1 MESQGGHWEYR
12 ADNGQRPLLLIGHG
26 TSDPD
31 GRDALLGF
39 AEALRK
45 RSAGRQ
51 VKPCFLE
58 MCGPSIEEAAE
69 QSIQEGADE
78 IVAVPLLLFAARHNK
93 FDIQNVLDRLKAR
106 YAGLRVHYGRPLGIA
121 PELLDIARDRIREA
135 EARSIRSIPRADT
148 VVLLVGRGSSDP
160 DANSDVY
167 KMARLL
173 YEGSGFLSVE
183 TCYVGIT
190 HPRLEEGLRRAVL
203 LGPAR
208 VIMLPWLIFTGALLK
223 KIYAIVAGT
232 QARHPEVEFCTAGEI
247 GVDDRLIG
255 LVLRRE
261 EEAVRGEVRM
271 NCEMCKFRIIARDHV
286 DGDPHHHSGGDG
298 HSAGHG
304 HDHRHE
310 GGARGRDEHGI
321 AWQDTLRDPD
331 AYHRRAWQVP

>member
-1 MESQGGHWEYR
+1 MESQGGHREYR
-12 ADNGQRPLLLIGHG
+12 AGNDQRPLLLIGHG

-39 AEALRK
+39 AEALRT
-45 RSAGRQ
+45 RSGGRQ

-69 QSIQEGADE
+69 QSVQEGADE
-78 IVAVPLLLFAARHNK
+78 IVAVPLLLLAARHNK

-106 YAGLRVHYGRPLGIA
+106 HTGLRVHYGRPLGIA
-121 PELLDIARDRIREA
+121 PELLDIGRDRIQEA
-135 EARSIRSIPRADT
+135 EERSTRSIPRADT
-148 VVLLVGRGSSDP
+148 VVLIVGRGSSDP

-173 YEGSGFLSVE
+173 YEGSGFLSIE
-183 TCYVGIT
+183 TCYIGIT
-190 HPRLEEGLRRAVL
+190 HPRLEEGVRRALL

-208 VIMLPWLIFTGALLK
+208 VIVLPWLIFTGALLK
-223 KIYAIVAGT
+223 KTHAIVVRA
-232 QARHPEVEFCTAGEI
+232 QARHAEVDFCTAGEI
-247 GVDDRLIG
+247 GSDDRLID

-271 NCEMCKFRIIARDHV
+271 NCEMCKFRIIARD
-286 DGDPHHHSGGDG
+286 
-298 HSAGHG
+298 G
-304 HDHRHE
+304 HDHGHSHD
-310 GGARGRDEHGI
+310 GGAGGRDEHGI